1 MDDHRE
7 GCFPESYVQPADAV
21 SIDETAMQQ
30 PAADEGTV
38 AAVQA
43 PLVLTLLFVTDHII
57 REGNAISQVRPFVST
72 LAFEPT
78 DV

>member
-1 MDDHRE
+1 M
-7 GCFPESYVQPADAV
+7 QPADAV

-30 PAADEGTV
+30 P
-38 AAVQA
+38 AVQA